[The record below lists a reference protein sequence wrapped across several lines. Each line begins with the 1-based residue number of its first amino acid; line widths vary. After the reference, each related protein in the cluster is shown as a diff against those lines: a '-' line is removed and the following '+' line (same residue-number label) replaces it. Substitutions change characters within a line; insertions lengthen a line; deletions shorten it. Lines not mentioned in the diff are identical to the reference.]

1 MTKKLL
7 SIFILFCCGLL
18 TKANN
23 TLVLSHATA
32 LNISISFKNDFPDT
46 YHLALIIYTPD
57 GKNQTRVSNLDPNE
71 IKSYTFLTGTVI
83 YLANWKQEALAMKG
97 NDIRRAGA
105 KPYITLQSSDDKKV
119 ISLSTLAFSGSS
131 NSNEKDYS
139 GVWQF
144 NLGDNDIVQRV
155 NLTLKNDSLC
165 GTFFGQPFC
174 GKVFKG
180 VLNFKLAEFNY
191 KGQFMDN
198 INIEGTFTDKEG
210 TVSKWRALK
219 ESENRTSKSFVLN
232 PTVFYRNYS
241 SIETPVL
248 NLVSGDTIKTST
260 VDASGTDKNSKKVTW
275 GGNPLT
281 GPFFIENS
289 MPGDVVA
296 IKIISVKTNRSWA
309 FSGRSIVDNALETN
323 YLTNKKNERID
334 NAWLINT
341 DSSFLKMEYPS
352 EGLKKYRIP
361 LTPFLGCVGV
371 ASSFGTGISSRESGN
386 FGGNMEEKTITN
398 GTTLYLPVSVQG
410 AFLYFGDGHAA
421 QGDGELT
428 GNAMETSMDIEF
440 IVELLKNQNQNIPR
454 AESKDFIKSIGIAAT
469 LDQAMKIATTDLTRW
484 LETEYKLKEPEAA
497 MIMGFSVE
505 YEIPDLVGL
514 NISVTAKIRKNVL
527 NSLQSK

>member
-1 MTKKLL
+1 MTKTLI
-7 SIFILFCCGLL
+7 SIFILFCCGLVA
-18 TKANN
+18 KAFN
-23 TLVLSHATA
+23 TFALSDDTS
-32 LNISISFKNDFPDT
+32 LNINIGFKNDYQDT

-57 GKNQTRVSNLDPNE
+57 GKNQTRISDLKPNQ
-71 IKSYTFLTGTVI
+71 IKSYSFHAGTEI
-83 YLANWKQEALAMKG
+83 YLADWKQEAFAMKG
-97 NDIRRAGA
+97 NDIKKSGA
-105 KPYITLQSSDDKKV
+105 APFITLQSSDDKKL
-119 ISLSTLAFSGSS
+119 IHLSTLAFNGST
-131 NSNEKDYS
+131 NKKEKDYT

-155 NLTLKNDSLC
+155 NLTVKNDSLC

-174 GKVFKG
+174 GKVSNDI
-180 VLNFKLAEFNY
+180 LNFKLADFNY
-191 KGQFMDN
+191 KGQFN
-198 INIEGTFTDKEG
+198 GNNNIEGTFTDKDG
-210 TVSKWRALK
+210 TVAKWKALK
-219 ESENRTSKSFVLN
+219 EIENRTSKSFVLN
-232 PTVFYRNYS
+232 PAVFYRNFS
-241 SIETPVL
+241 SIEPPVL
-248 NLVSGDTIKTST
+248 NLVSGDTVKTFT

-281 GPFFIENS
+281 GPFYIQNS

-296 IKIISVKTNRSWA
+296 VKIISVKTNRGWA
-309 FSGRSIVDNALETN
+309 FSGRSIIENALETN
-323 YLTNKKNERID
+323 YLINKKNERID

-352 EGLKKYRIP
+352 DGLKSYRIP

-371 ASSFGTGISSRESGN
+371 APSYGTGISSRESGY
-386 FGGNMEEKTITN
+386 FGGNMEEKTIAN

-410 AFLYFGDGHAA
+410 AYLYFGDGHAA

-440 IVELLKNQNQNIPR
+440 SIELLKNKNQNIPR
-454 AESKDFIKSIGIAAT
+454 TESKDFIKSIGIAAT

-505 YEIPDLVGL
+505 YEIPDLVGS
-514 NISVTAKIRKNVL
+514 NISVTAKISKKVL
-527 NSLQSK
+527 NSLKTN